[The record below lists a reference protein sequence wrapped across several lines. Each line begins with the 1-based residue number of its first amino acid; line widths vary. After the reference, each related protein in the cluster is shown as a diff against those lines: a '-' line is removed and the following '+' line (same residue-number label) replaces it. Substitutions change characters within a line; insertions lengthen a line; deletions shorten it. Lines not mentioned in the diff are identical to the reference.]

1 MARNTRKT
9 SKPNGRKLSKT
20 KGNKKTMKKQKGG
33 GDEEELLN
41 QYGLIGRGDTTTV
54 PVKTLQDIVKSINVS
69 MRLFNARILDCE
81 KEIRIL
87 TRHY

>member
-33 GDEEELLN
+33 GGLN
-41 QYGLIGRGDTTTV
+41 QYGEGRGDTTTV
-54 PVKTLQDIVKSINVS
+54 PVNTLQEIIDSINIS
-69 MRLFNARILDCE
+69 MHNFNARIGRYEGLE
-81 KEIRIL
+81 EQGFFGR
-87 TRHY
+87 